1 VSKVEDSLTRLK
13 ALKRLI
19 RRLPDVNYATLQFVC
34 RHLTKVISK
43 SDVNKMEVKNLAIVF
58 GPTLVRTSD
67 DNMMSMITDMGQQCR
82 IIESILSNCDWFFS
96 QDANQLQVRNDF
108 TKMALMWP
116 QDFRFHNL
124 LVSSSSSNKANYNL
138 TKP

>member
-1 VSKVEDSLTRLK
+1 MCFQDLYSTFIDISKLDDSLTRLK

-19 RRLPDVNYATLQFVC
+19 RRLPDVNFATMRFVC
-34 RHLTKVISK
+34 RHLTKIVAN

-58 GPTLVRTSD
+58 GPTLVRASE

-96 QDANQLQVRNDF
+96 YEDAGDLEVG
-108 TKMALMWP
+108 LS
-116 QDFRFHNL
+116 L
-124 LVSSSSSNKANYNL
+124 LIYVHLCMLWRSL
-138 TKP
+138 VP